1 MRFKGMDRNFYANG
15 PLSTDDSRLRNV
27 EVRYKVPSTKYNEG
41 IESTRYLPAAGR
53 RNTELKPMSNA
64 ERRLKNIELGKL
76 VFSVIR
82 PPSLVSRLL
91 VLGSCFLKRLDT

>member
-64 ERRLKNIELGKL
+64 ERPVQNVEGKYN
-76 VFSVIR
+76 V
-82 PPSLVSRLL
+82 PSTI
-91 VLGSCFLKRLDT
+91 DTRCKKPACGRQARD